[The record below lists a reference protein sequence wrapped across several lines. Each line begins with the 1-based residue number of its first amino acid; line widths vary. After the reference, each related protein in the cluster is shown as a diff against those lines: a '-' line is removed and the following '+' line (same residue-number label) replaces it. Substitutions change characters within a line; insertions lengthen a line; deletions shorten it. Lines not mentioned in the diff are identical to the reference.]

1 MVSLTVPCSQ
11 SVNQN
16 VIFIRQTQTPS
27 QVPRAPPLQQSPPP
41 QQSTIVTGKKRVF
54 YTPELKLKL
63 VRIYV
68 DNSDRYL
75 DQNAVGSFWTYVSAL
90 FRDVTGVPST
100 DIRKKISTMV
110 SERQTAIQI
119 QNMKSGVAEP
129 ASTDLEQAIDKWI
142 EIIGQREEEE
152 KKSAQSLS
160 LHPTVSRDQ
169 VCCRYAIGAR

>member
-1 MVSLTVPCSQ
+1 MSFS
-11 SVNQN
+11 SESA
-16 VIFIRQTQTPS
+16 FEWSQTQTPS
-27 QVPRAPPLQQSPPP
+27 QVPRAPPPLQQSPPP

-63 VRIYV
+63 VCICV

-75 DQNAVGSFWTYVSAL
+75 DQNAVGSFWNYVSAL

-100 DIRKKISTMV
+100 DIRKKIATMV

-119 QNMKSGVAEP
+119 QNMNSGVTEP

-142 EIIGQREEEE
+142 EIIGQCEEE

-169 VCCRYAIGAR
+169 VCCLYAIGAR